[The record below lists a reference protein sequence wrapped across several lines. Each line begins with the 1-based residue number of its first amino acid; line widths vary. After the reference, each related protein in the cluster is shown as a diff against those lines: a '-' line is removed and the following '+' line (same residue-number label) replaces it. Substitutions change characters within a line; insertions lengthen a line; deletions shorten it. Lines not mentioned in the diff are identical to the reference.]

1 MIHID
6 LDATERSILMQTLES
21 YLSDMSFEI
30 ADTDR
35 MEFREELK
43 AKRQSLEQDSGS
55 GETGSP
61 ERLVSRIADCR
72 RR

>member
-6 LDATERSILMQTLES
+6 LDATERSTLIQTLES

-43 AKRQSLEQDSGS
+43 AKRQVLNKILDAVKQAHQS
-55 GETGSP
+55 
-61 ERLVSRIADCR
+61 A
-72 RR
+72 

>member
-43 AKRQSLEQDSGS
+43 AKRQVLNKILDAVKQAHQSS
-55 GETGSP
+55 
-61 ERLVSRIADCR
+61 
-72 RR
+72 

>member
-6 LDATERSILMQTLES
+6 LDNTERSILMQTLES
-21 YLSDMSFEI
+21 YLSDLSFEI

-43 AKRQSLEQDSGS
+43 AKRQVLNKILEAVKQ
-55 GETGSP
+55 
-61 ERLVSRIADCR
+61 AHQNA
-72 RR
+72 

>member
-6 LDATERSILMQTLES
+6 LDTTERSILMQTLES
-21 YLSDMSFEI
+21 YLSDLSFEI

-43 AKRQSLEQDSGS
+43 AKRQVLNKILEAVKQAHQS
-55 GETGSP
+55 
-61 ERLVSRIADCR
+61 A
-72 RR
+72 

>member
-6 LDATERSILMQTLES
+6 LDTTERSILMQTLES
-21 YLSDMSFEI
+21 YLSDLSFEI

-43 AKRQSLEQDSGS
+43 AKRQILNKILEAVKQAHQS
-55 GETGSP
+55 
-61 ERLVSRIADCR
+61 A
-72 RR
+72 

>member
-43 AKRQSLEQDSGS
+43 AKRQVLNKILDAVKQAHQS
-55 GETGSP
+55 
-61 ERLVSRIADCR
+61 A
-72 RR
+72 

>member
-35 MEFREELK
+35 MEFRDELK
-43 AKRQSLEQDSGS
+43 AKRQVLNKILDAVKQ
-55 GETGSP
+55 
-61 ERLVSRIADCR
+61 AHQNA
-72 RR
+72 